1 MPQIKLSKINKNFGN
16 IQVLKDVELE
26 LEPGEIHGLV
36 GANGSGKSTLLNIL
50 FGNPVIRNTGSYSGS
65 ILISGQPVQLRS
77 ASEAVRYGI
86 GMIHQEFALISG
98 LTIAENIKL
107 GREKA
112 RGITEKLLGYDLS
125 YVDRESNIQDAK
137 AAMEKLGMEIDPRIL
152 VLDLSISMKQ
162 FTEIAR
168 EIDKT
173 DLKLL
178 LLDEP
183 TAVLNKEDSR
193 MLMDVLRTL
202 AQKGISML
210 FVSHRLEEIMEI
222 CDRVTVLRDGAVI
235 SHYRSHEFEGIQIA
249 QDMLGKEIIQAM
261 QKKSAPLREPIM
273 EFKNFGAAMPGE
285 RLDDLNIEI
294 YKGEILGITALSGHG
309 KLAIG
314 NGVMGIYDNWG
325 SVKRKGTPLENSNIR
340 EMISRGICFISED
353 RRGKG
358 LLLKHSILENIV
370 FTAMMAK
377 DGFLH
382 PFPLSDLRWPDRNL
396 SSVFAAECIRELSIK
411 CESAQQKVEELS
423 GGNQQKVCIA
433 RALALNPEILF
444 ISEPTRGIDLGAK
457 EIVLNILVSL
467 NKKKGTT
474 IVIASSELDE
484 LQRICDRIV
493 VLYEGRVSAV
503 LSPED
508 DERKFALALSGE
520 SVDQIA

>member
-1 MPQIKLSKINKNFGN
+1 
-16 IQVLKDVELE
+16 VLKDVELE
-26 LEPGEIHGLV
+26 LESGEIHGLM

-50 FGNPVIRNTGSYSGS
+50 FGNPVIKNTGGYSGS
-65 ILISGQPVQLRS
+65 VLISGQPAQIRS
-77 ASEAVRYGI
+77 TNEAVKTGI

-98 LTIAENIKL
+98 LTVAENIKL
-107 GREKA
+107 GRERV
-112 RGITEKLLGYDLS
+112 RGITERLFGYDLS
-125 YVDRESNIQDAK
+125 CVDGELNNRDAR
-137 AAMEKLGMEIDPRIL
+137 AAMEKLGMVIDPRIL
-152 VLDLSISMKQ
+152 VLDLSVNMKQ

-202 AQKGISML
+202 AKKGVAML
-210 FVSHRLEEIMEI
+210 FVSHRLEEITEI

-235 SHYRSHEFEGIQIA
+235 SSYKKHEYKSAQIV
-249 QDMLGKEIIQAM
+249 QDMLGKEIIQAV
-261 QKKSAPLREPIM
+261 QKKKAPAREPII
-273 EFKNFGAAMPGE
+273 EFQNFGVAMPGE
-285 RLDDLNIEI
+285 WLNDLNLEI
-294 YKGEILGITALSGHG
+294 CKGEILGITALSGHG
-309 KLAIG
+309 KLAVG
-314 NGVMGIYDNWG
+314 NGVMGLYDTWG
-325 SVKRKGTPLENSNIR
+325 RIILKGSPLATSDINGAIN
-340 EMISRGICFISED
+340 RGICFISED

-358 LLLKHSILENIV
+358 LLLKHSIMENIV

-382 PFPLSDLRWPDRNL
+382 PFPLTDLRWPDKNR
-396 SSVFAAECIRELSIK
+396 SAAFAEKCIRDLNIK
-411 CESAQQKVEELS
+411 CEGIHQKVEELS

-433 RALALNPEILF
+433 RALAVNPEILF

-467 NKKKGTT
+467 NKKKGMT

-503 LSPED
+503 LSPD
-508 DERKFALALSGE
+508 DEERKYAMALSGE
-520 SVDQIA
+520 SAERIA